1 MPGSPLLAA
10 AVEKLLVAADGEQHV
25 DSTEAAVAVA
35 VEDPPPATHK
45 LQSPQY
51 TSYSDMGES
60 K

>member
-1 MPGSPLLAA
+1 M
-10 AVEKLLVAADGEQHV
+10 AADGEQHA
-25 DSTEAAVAVA
+25 DSPEAAVAVA

-60 K
+60 E

>member
-1 MPGSPLLAA
+1 
-10 AVEKLLVAADGEQHV
+10 VAADGEQHV

-35 VEDPPPATHK
+35 VAVAVEDPPPATHE